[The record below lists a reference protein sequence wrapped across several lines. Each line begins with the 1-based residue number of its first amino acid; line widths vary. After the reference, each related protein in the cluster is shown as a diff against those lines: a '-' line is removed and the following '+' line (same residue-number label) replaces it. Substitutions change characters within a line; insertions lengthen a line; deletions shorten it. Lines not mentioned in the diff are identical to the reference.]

1 MTTEFAPRSRRPA
14 GALERDK
21 LGNDSPW
28 SWPHFESDSL
38 LIGSELIGGGAA
50 RSGCSKSKLLRFT
63 EFIYGFRLLVETP
76 RKKVSHLYGPLV
88 PLFAPF
94 PFSPSSNM
102 SGRGRGRGKGGR
114 GRTGGR
120 GKRKKRKK
128 PSSSAAERTEDD
140 DSSIELV
147 VPPSRPS
154 NSPSKSSTDGEKKR
168 SYRKFDADDATFR
181 NTLLD
186 QAARHR
192 IKAMQDNPKN
202 PGRLPRGFG
211 AKQVE
216 AFKQKVPNLRITE
229 SDIDNRRR
237 LIAAKS
243 KKSHA
248 DAQEER
254 MSTARSI
261 ADTASSASSN
271 ITATIL
277 DDANGLA

>member
-1 MTTEFAPRSRRPA
+1 
-14 GALERDK
+14 
-21 LGNDSPW
+21 
-28 SWPHFESDSL
+28 
-38 LIGSELIGGGAA
+38 
-50 RSGCSKSKLLRFT
+50 
-63 EFIYGFRLLVETP
+63 
-76 RKKVSHLYGPLV
+76 
-88 PLFAPF
+88 
-94 PFSPSSNM
+94 M

-168 SYRKFDADDATFR
+168 SYRKLDADDATFR

-271 ITATIL
+271 ITATTL